1 MAKTFVG
8 SRVRQLRG
16 ERGFSQAALA
26 QMLDISPS
34 YLNQIEHDVRPLTVA
49 VLLRITEVFGVDA
62 TFFASQDDTR
72 LLAELREVTLDH
84 DLGVEVDQSELA
96 DVVSS
101 HPALARA
108 LVNLHRRYRLTTT
121 QLAAA
126 TEDRFSD
133 GSGSGS
139 ITMPHEE
146 VRDYFYERQ
155 NYLHELD
162 TAAEELTVRMRMH
175 RADLV
180 RDLSD
185 RLTSVHDVRIKRIDL
200 GDNVLHRFDPET
212 RTLEIGGHLPSG
224 QYAFKLA
231 AELAYLEY
239 GALIDGLVAEGSFT
253 SDESRKLAR
262 LGLANYFA
270 AATVLPYRQ
279 FHEIAENFRYDVE
292 RLSAFYAVSYETI
305 AHRLSTLQRPS
316 MRGVPLSFV
325 RVDRAGNMSKRQS
338 ATGFHFSSAGGTC
351 PLWNV
356 YETFA
361 NPGKILVQI
370 AQMPDGR
377 NYMWVART
385 IERRASRYGQPGK
398 TFAIGLG
405 CELRHAHRLVYSEGL
420 DLSGDIATPIGAGCR
435 VCERDNCPQRA
446 FPALGRALDL
456 DEHRSTVSPYS
467 GEARMTDQIGRIPAG
482 GFRELGPDQ
491 LGFGEVG
498 ARTMRAPKMHL
509 FATLGQHKRLF
520 LSMMPYSAVLLRGR
534 LPHRRHRA
542 GDPAGRAPARFG
554 VRAAAPPLDGTPSRT
569 RRPDA
574 GADLRLAERDRR
586 APAGSPIASRRC
598 CVPPTSSSSTA
609 RSAPRCGSSCPIT
622 SIDVSSSNS
631 ACWQGN
637 TTVWRQRCRPCRF
650 RWTTR
655 AITGRCRP
663 ARTATAGPAAPAT
676 RTRTPPG

>member
-279 FHEIAENFRYDVE
+279 FHQIAENFRYDVE

-467 GEARMTDQIGRIPAG
+467 GEARMTDQVGRIPAG
-482 GFRELGPDQ
+482 RFRELGPINWVIAK
-491 LGFGEVG
+491 LG
-498 ARTMRAPKMHL
+498 ARTVRAPEMHL
-509 FATLGQHKRLF
+509 FTTLGQHKRLF
-520 LSMMPYSAVLLRGR
+520 CGFAFSGARLLRGR
-534 LPHRRHRA
+534 LPQVDTELVILRVAHLRDSEYELQHHRWM
-542 GDPAGRAPARFG
+542 GRRRG
-554 VRAAAPPLDGTPSRT
+554 LDDQTQELIFAWPNTSGHT
-569 RRPDA
+569 
-574 GADLRLAERDRR
+574 
-586 APAGSPIASRRC
+586 PAGSPIASRRC
-598 CVPPTSSSSTA
+598 CAPPTSSSSTA
-609 RSAPRCGSSCPIT
+609 QSATRCTSSCPIT
-622 SIDVSSSNS
+622 SIGVS
-631 ACWQGN
+631 
-637 TTVWRQRCRPCRF
+637 
-650 RWTTR
+650 
-655 AITGRCRP
+655 
-663 ARTATAGPAAPAT
+663 
-676 RTRTPPG
+676 

>member
-1 MAKTFVG
+1 VAKTFVG
-8 SRVRQLRG
+8 SRVRQLRS

-62 TFFASQDDTR
+62 TFFAAQDDTR
-72 LLAELREVTLDH
+72 LVAELREVAMDR
-84 DLGVEVDQSELA
+84 DVGIDVDVSEIA
-96 DVVSS
+96 DIVNT
-101 HPALARA
+101 HPTLARA
-108 LVNLHRRYRLTTT
+108 VVNLHRRYRLATT

-133 GSGSGS
+133 GSGFSSGSGS

-162 TAAEELTVRMRMH
+162 TAAEDLTIRTGMH
-175 RADLV
+175 RADLA
-180 RDLSD
+180 RELSE
-185 RLTSVHDVRIKRIDL
+185 RLSAVHDVRIVKRIGR
-200 GDNVLHRFDPET
+200 GDNVLHRFDAET
-212 RTLEIGGHLPSG
+212 KTLEISGHLSSG
-224 QYAFKLA
+224 QYVFKLA
-231 AELAYLEY
+231 VELAYLEF
-239 GALIDGLVAEGSFT
+239 GELIDSMVADGKFT
-253 SDESRKLAR
+253 SAESRTLAR

-279 FHEIAENFRYDVE
+279 FHEVADNFRYDVE
-292 RLSAFYAVSYETI
+292 RLSAYYSVSYETI

-338 ATGFHFSSAGGTC
+338 ATGFHFSSSGGTC

-377 NYMWVART
+377 HYMWVART
-385 IERRASRYGQPGK
+385 VERRASRYGQPGK

-420 DLSGDIATPIGAGCR
+420 DLSSEVGTPIGAGCR

-456 DEHRSTVSPYS
+456 DEHRSTVSPYPVK
-467 GEARMTDQIGRIPAG
+467 QP
-482 GFRELGPDQ
+482 
-491 LGFGEVG
+491 
-498 ARTMRAPKMHL
+498 
-509 FATLGQHKRLF
+509 
-520 LSMMPYSAVLLRGR
+520 
-534 LPHRRHRA
+534 
-542 GDPAGRAPARFG
+542 
-554 VRAAAPPLDGTPSRT
+554 
-569 RRPDA
+569 
-574 GADLRLAERDRR
+574 
-586 APAGSPIASRRC
+586 
-598 CVPPTSSSSTA
+598 
-609 RSAPRCGSSCPIT
+609 
-622 SIDVSSSNS
+622 
-631 ACWQGN
+631 
-637 TTVWRQRCRPCRF
+637 
-650 RWTTR
+650 
-655 AITGRCRP
+655 
-663 ARTATAGPAAPAT
+663 
-676 RTRTPPG
+676 